1 MAKADN
7 IAFVGGGI
15 MAEALIAGIIGDGLI
30 DPKHVSVGEPDESR
44 RKYLDSTYGISCES
58 ENLRALHDVGLIVLS
73 IKPQHLGGVL
83 AELRGHINKDQL
95 VLSIVAGASI
105 SQIQRDLDHPLIV
118 RVMPNTPSQVRQGMI
133 VWTASRDV
141 SEMQKAFVLR
151 ILETLGLQVFV
162 EEERYLDMATAISA
176 SGPAYVFLFL
186 EAMIDA
192 GVYLGLSKSL
202 AETLVLQTFSGSTYL
217 AKESD
222 RHLAELRNMVTSP
235 GGTTAEALLSMERD
249 GIRAAIVNAV
259 VAAHRKA
266 GSLGD

>member
-30 DPKHVSVGEPDESR
+30 DPKYVSVGEPDESR

-118 RVMPNTPSQVRQGMI
+118 RAMPNTPSQVRQGMI

-202 AETLVLQTFSGSTYL
+202 AETLVLQTFSGSTDL

-249 GIRAAIVNAV
+249 GIRAAIVDAV

-266 GSLGD
+266 GNLGD